1 MQIKEIK
8 ISNMLSFPYLND
20 REFELMK
27 PISFYGDNGYQGVKI
42 FIGNNASWKSNFIK
56 ILEEF
61 FATIIKDFS
70 YAEDIAKRNLF
81 TRKTIQERKN
91 LTKKLQTNNQSPNK
105 PSKIEISLELS
116 EVDYENIG
124 FVCKYSSKINAIIS
138 KYSKL
143 NLSFPQYKLQNLI
156 ELPHTLKLTASFDEK
171 AQEFKID
178 ESKLNEYELF
188 ILNAI
193 RYQKL
198 FQIIIT
204 LFNRFE
210 RKAEERKRYLLK
222 KSFAILNSD
231 RTDSK
236 FDSFIDPNQIIND
249 FEYSR
254 NSLIGY
260 TGCVYKIW
268 SSLEQ
273 FSQEQILASQATPLS
288 GETIDEQLKK
298 SDFFSSLSYMIQKYF
313 NKQLKVEYINGMISL
328 YMTDDQERVSYFD
341 DLSDGEKSLLTIIF
355 WLYGNDLAEGFMI
368 INEPELHI
376 HPQYQKELSEVCEQI
391 SEHLGTQFIFS
402 TNSGLFINEKNLTSV
417 YRVYKDQN
425 QNSLVSAPRITV
437 DYDDAT
443 LMHMLRFENLSKIF
457 FVDKIILVEGDTD
470 AYFFSFYLNYL
481 KTLPEWKNRIRDY
494 EIININGKGSF
505 STWRKFL
512 RKFNIKNYFIG
523 DWDNTVD
530 YGFFSRSELNK
541 YYFLANKQMK
551 KEKPGKRY
559 SDYYNRLVKTILTFA
574 PKKHKAILRGIEK
587 LYNEQIFILKEGAI
601 ETYVPLERKGLSYM
615 AYFCNAYFYDWLL
628 DEHFAEQR
636 KELAE
641 IMWHIFET

>member
-1 MQIKEIK
+1 M
-8 ISNMLSFPYLND
+8 
-20 REFELMK
+20 
-27 PISFYGDNGYQGVKI
+27 
-42 FIGNNASWKSNFIK
+42 
-56 ILEEF
+56 EEF

-156 ELPHTLKLTASFDEK
+156 ELPHTLKLMASFDEK

-204 LFNRFE
+204 IFNQFE
-210 RKAEERKRYLLK
+210 KKADERKRYLLK
-222 KSFAILNSD
+222 KSFAILNND
-231 RTDSK
+231 RTESH
-236 FDSFIDPNQIIND
+236 FDSFIDPSQLIND

-273 FSQEQILASQATPLS
+273 FSQEQLLSPTPTSLS
-288 GETIDEQLKK
+288 EENIDDQLKK
-298 SDFFSSLSYMIQKYF
+298 SEFFSSLSYMIKKYF
-313 NKQLKVEYINGMISL
+313 NKQLKVDYINGMISL
-328 YMTDDQERVSYFD
+328 YMTDDQERISYFD

-355 WLYGNDLAEGFMI
+355 
-368 INEPELHI
+368 
-376 HPQYQKELSEVCEQI
+376 
-391 SEHLGTQFIFS
+391 
-402 TNSGLFINEKNLTSV
+402 
-417 YRVYKDQN
+417 
-425 QNSLVSAPRITV
+425 
-437 DYDDAT
+437 
-443 LMHMLRFENLSKIF
+443 
-457 FVDKIILVEGDTD
+457 
-470 AYFFSFYLNYL
+470 
-481 KTLPEWKNRIRDY
+481 
-494 EIININGKGSF
+494 
-505 STWRKFL
+505 
-512 RKFNIKNYFIG
+512 
-523 DWDNTVD
+523 
-530 YGFFSRSELNK
+530 
-541 YYFLANKQMK
+541 
-551 KEKPGKRY
+551 
-559 SDYYNRLVKTILTFA
+559 
-574 PKKHKAILRGIEK
+574 
-587 LYNEQIFILKEGAI
+587 
-601 ETYVPLERKGLSYM
+601 
-615 AYFCNAYFYDWLL
+615 
-628 DEHFAEQR
+628 
-636 KELAE
+636 
-641 IMWHIFET
+641 

>member
-1 MQIKEIK
+1 M
-8 ISNMLSFPYLND
+8 
-20 REFELMK
+20 
-27 PISFYGDNGYQGVKI
+27 
-42 FIGNNASWKSNFIK
+42 
-56 ILEEF
+56 EEF

-91 LTKKLQTNNQSPNK
+91 LTKKLQTNNQTPDK
-105 PSKIEISLELS
+105 PSKIEIALELS

-355 WLYGNDLAEGFMI
+355 
-368 INEPELHI
+368 
-376 HPQYQKELSEVCEQI
+376 
-391 SEHLGTQFIFS
+391 
-402 TNSGLFINEKNLTSV
+402 
-417 YRVYKDQN
+417 
-425 QNSLVSAPRITV
+425 
-437 DYDDAT
+437 
-443 LMHMLRFENLSKIF
+443 
-457 FVDKIILVEGDTD
+457 
-470 AYFFSFYLNYL
+470 
-481 KTLPEWKNRIRDY
+481 
-494 EIININGKGSF
+494 
-505 STWRKFL
+505 
-512 RKFNIKNYFIG
+512 
-523 DWDNTVD
+523 
-530 YGFFSRSELNK
+530 
-541 YYFLANKQMK
+541 
-551 KEKPGKRY
+551 
-559 SDYYNRLVKTILTFA
+559 
-574 PKKHKAILRGIEK
+574 
-587 LYNEQIFILKEGAI
+587 
-601 ETYVPLERKGLSYM
+601 
-615 AYFCNAYFYDWLL
+615 
-628 DEHFAEQR
+628 
-636 KELAE
+636 
-641 IMWHIFET
+641 